1 MRGLACLVV
10 IAAAAQPASGSMS
23 APKTRLPRLKVPKC
37 KPGDA
42 GVVAHLMND
51 QSPTPEKPIVP
62 AQVAV
67 CYTQT
72 AFRFRSNATDHNVC
86 KSST

>member
-1 MRGLACLVV
+1 
-10 IAAAAQPASGSMS
+10 
-23 APKTRLPRLKVPKC
+23 
-37 KPGDA
+37 
-42 GVVAHLMND
+42 VVAHLMND
-51 QSPTPEKPIVP
+51 QSPTLEKPIVP

-86 KSST
+86 KSIT